1 MCSRVRHIF
10 TLQLYCLV
18 YCIVLVVQS
27 QLLLF
32 QFHRLLLHMIVVWS
46 AASKCVH
53 HLCCCCWHSFFLSVF
68 LPFSLKYP
76 LSICCKSGPFS
87 LQGSLKLHLV
97 TSTPTL
103 TFFHFPPRRLIF
115 LQTLPEVFLPRG
127 SFFIPS
133 LRLHCGVSIL
143 SLVQRKQYRRL
154 ERERTGERLLWA
166 SDADVH
172 PKTFC
177 FQLFIFLWTFLCL
190 YGGCREW
197 PLKGL
202 KWWTESTT
210 ANNSKQPEARR
221 GTQAHTHY

>member
-1 MCSRVRHIF
+1 
-10 TLQLYCLV
+10 
-18 YCIVLVVQS
+18 
-27 QLLLF
+27 
-32 QFHRLLLHMIVVWS
+32 MIVVWS

-127 SFFIPS
+127 SFFYSLPPS
-133 LRLHCGVSIL
+133 PLWCKHFVLGAEKA
-143 SLVQRKQYRRL
+143 VQTAG
-154 ERERTGERLLWA
+154 EREDWWETIMSLWCRRPPQNILLSTFHLPLNFPLFVWWMQGMAFERFKVVNRV
-166 SDADVH
+166 DN
-172 PKTFC
+172 C
-177 FQLFIFLWTFLCL
+177 
-190 YGGCREW
+190 
-197 PLKGL
+197 
-202 KWWTESTT
+202 
-210 ANNSKQPEARR
+210 KQ
-221 GTQAHTHY
+221 